1 MSNPVPFR
9 SIPSVDRLLR
19 SEDLAH
25 LDDLYPRS
33 TVVRWVREAIQQYRA
48 EVRAG
53 KKIPQEEIANHIH
66 ERVLQQEKL
75 YRGDKIRPVINA
87 TGILLHTN
95 LGRAPLAERA
105 IERLTQAAGA
115 SNVELNL
122 HSGNRNHRGDHCVEL
137 LRVLTG
143 CEDAVLVNNCAAAT
157 MMVLQ
162 TTAQGREVI
171 ISRGQLVEIGG
182 GFRLP
187 DVFRSAGVQ
196 LKEIGTT
203 NRTYVADYESAVTDQ
218 TAAVM
223 RVHHSNYQING
234 FTTEPT
240 IADLVQMKRSKKIA
254 VIDDLGSGW
263 LGTQFFSPT
272 TERDSVC
279 KIQEPSV
286 TESISAGADLT
297 LFSGDKLLGGP
308 QCGIILGKRH
318 WIAPLRK
325 SALMRAMRLD
335 KLTLAAL
342 EATLEIHLEGKAKDE
357 LPIVQM
363 LSEEPQA
370 IEDRCKCLEQELS
383 AQIGGDRI
391 DVIACESQ
399 IGGGSVPGMNVSS
412 FGLLIRTQK
421 PQKLA
426 TRLRRLNSPIQ
437 ARVTKDAV
445 LLDLRTV
452 PSNRLNLLRE
462 GIETALNEE
471 VGAREQS

>member
-33 TVVRWVREAIQQYRA
+33 TVVRWVREAIQEYRT
-48 EVRAG
+48 EVSAG
-53 KKIPQEEIANHIH
+53 KKIPQEKIANHIH
-66 ERVLQQEKL
+66 ERVLHQEKL

-137 LRVLTG
+137 LQGLTG

-234 FTTEPT
+234 FATEPT

-263 LGTQFFSPT
+263 LGTQFFGPT

-286 TESISAGADLT
+286 AESISAGADLT

-318 WIAPLRK
+318 WIEPLRK

-357 LPIVQM
+357 LPIIQM
-363 LSEEPQA
+363 LSEEPKA

-452 PSNRLNLLRE
+452 PSNRLDLLRE

>member
-33 TVVRWVREAIQQYRA
+33 TVVHWVREAIQQYRA

-66 ERVLQQEKL
+66 ERVLHQEKL

-122 HSGNRNHRGDHCVEL
+122 HSGNRNHRGDHCVKL
-137 LRVLTG
+137 LQGLTG
-143 CEDAVLVNNCAAAT
+143 CEDAVLVNNCSAAT

-263 LGTQFFSPT
+263 LGTQFFGPT

-286 TESISAGADLT
+286 AESISAGADLT

-308 QCGIILGKRH
+308 QCGIILGKRD
-318 WIAPLRK
+318 WIEPLRK

-357 LPIVQM
+357 LPIIQM

-383 AQIGGDRI
+383 AQIGCDRI

-421 PQKLA
+421 PQQLA

-452 PSNRLNLLRE
+452 PSNRLDLLRE

>member
-33 TVVRWVREAIQQYRA
+33 TVVRWVREAIQDYRT
-48 EVRAG
+48 EFSAG

-66 ERVLQQEKL
+66 ERVLHQEKL

-137 LRVLTG
+137 LRGLTG

-279 KIQEPSV
+279 EIQEPSV
-286 TESISAGADLT
+286 AESISAGADLT

-308 QCGIILGKRH
+308 QCGIILGKRD
-318 WIAPLRK
+318 WIEPLRK
-325 SALMRAMRLD
+325 NALMRAMRLD

-357 LPIVQM
+357 LPIIQM

-391 DVIACESQ
+391 DVISCESQ
-399 IGGGSVPGMNVSS
+399 IGGGSVPGMNVPS
-412 FGLLIRTQK
+412 FCLLIRTQK

-452 PSNRLNLLRE
+452 PSDRLDLLRE

>member
-25 LDDLYPRS
+25 LDDHYPRS

-53 KKIPQEEIANHIH
+53 KKIPQKEIANHIH
-66 ERVLQQEKL
+66 ARVLHQEKL

-137 LRVLTG
+137 LRGLTG

-272 TERDSVC
+272 AERDSIC
-279 KIQEPSV
+279 EIQEPSV
-286 TESISAGADLT
+286 AESISAGADLT

-308 QCGIILGKRH
+308 QCGIILGKRD
-318 WIAPLRK
+318 WIEPLRK

-357 LPIVQM
+357 LPIIQM
-363 LSEEPQA
+363 LYEEPQA

-399 IGGGSVPGMNVSS
+399 IGGGSVPGMNVPS

-452 PSNRLNLLRE
+452 PSNRLGLLRE

>member
-66 ERVLQQEKL
+66 ERVLHEEKL

-363 LSEEPQA
+363 LSEEPQV
-370 IEDRCKCLEQELS
+370 IKDRCKCLEQELG

>member
-66 ERVLQQEKL
+66 ERVLHQEKL

-137 LRVLTG
+137 LRGLTG

-263 LGTQFFSPT
+263 LGTQFFGPT
-272 TERDSVC
+272 SERDSVC

-286 TESISAGADLT
+286 AESISAGADLT

-308 QCGIILGKRH
+308 QCGIILGKRD
-318 WIAPLRK
+318 WIEPLRQ

-357 LPIVQM
+357 LPIIQM

-421 PQKLA
+421 PQQFA

-452 PSNRLNLLRE
+452 PSNRLDLLRE

>member
-33 TVVRWVREAIQQYRA
+33 TVVHWVREAIQQYRA

-66 ERVLQQEKL
+66 ERVLHQEKL

-137 LRVLTG
+137 LRGLTG

-263 LGTQFFSPT
+263 LGTQFFGPT

-279 KIQEPSV
+279 NIQEPSV
-286 TESISAGADLT
+286 AESISAGADLT

-308 QCGIILGKRH
+308 QCGIILGKRD
-318 WIAPLRK
+318 WIEPLRK

-357 LPIVQM
+357 LPIIQM

-383 AQIGGDRI
+383 AQIGCDRI

-421 PQKLA
+421 PQQLA

-452 PSNRLNLLRE
+452 PSNRLSLLRE

>member
-25 LDDLYPRS
+25 LDDHYPRS
-33 TVVRWVREAIQQYRA
+33 TVVRWVREAIQKYRS

-66 ERVLQQEKL
+66 ERVLHQEKL

-137 LRVLTG
+137 LQGLTG
-143 CEDAVLVNNCAAAT
+143 CEDAVLVNNCSAAT

-234 FTTEPT
+234 FATEPT

-263 LGTQFFSPT
+263 LGTQVFGPT

-286 TESISAGADLT
+286 AESISAGADLT

-308 QCGIILGKRH
+308 QCGIILGKRD
-318 WIAPLRK
+318 WIEPLRK
-325 SALMRAMRLD
+325 NALMRAMRLD

-357 LPIVQM
+357 LPIIQM

-370 IEDRCKCLEQELS
+370 IEDRCKRLKQELS

-391 DVIACESQ
+391 DVVTCESQ

-452 PSNRLNLLRE
+452 PSNRLGLLRE